1 MRNYANDLRVAT
13 LLMTLSLSACV
24 RGDAMPVA
32 LAATEASVASV
43 AAASLARTSAMPPM
57 TVHKHESCG
66 CCGLWIEHVQAAGF
80 KVEVRNVSDLPA
92 IKTRLGVPDEMASCH
107 TAEVAGYFI
116 EGHVPAADVKRLL
129 AEKPDARGLALPG
142 MPLGSPG
149 MEHPTGR
156 SQAYTVALVSR
167 DGSTMEYSHHAPR

>member
-1 MRNYANDLRVAT
+1 MRNYASSLCMAT
-13 LLMTLSLSACV
+13 LLMTLALSACA
-24 RGDAMPVA
+24 RGDALPVA
-32 LAATEASVASV
+32 LAATDVSVPSV
-43 AAASLARTSAMPPM
+43 AATSVARTSAMPPM

-66 CCGLWIEHVQAAGF
+66 CCGLWIEHMQAAGF
-80 KVEVRNVSDLPA
+80 EVQVRNVSDLPA
-92 IKTRLGVPDEMASCH
+92 IKTQLGVPDEMASCH

-167 DGSTMEYSHHAPR
+167 DGSSTGYSHHAAR

>member
-1 MRNYANDLRVAT
+1 MRKYFHDLRAAA
-13 LLMTLSLSACV
+13 LLMTLALSACA
-24 RGDAMPVA
+24 RSDAMPA
-32 LAATEASVASV
+32 TLAAADVSVPSITATS
-43 AAASLARTSAMPPM
+43 AARTSAMPPM

-66 CCGLWIEHVQAAGF
+66 CCGLWIEHMQAAGF
-80 KVEVRNVSDLPA
+80 KVQVRNVSDVSV
-92 IKTRLGVPDEMASCH
+92 IKTQLGVPAEMASCH
-107 TAEVAGYFI
+107 TAEIAGYFI

-167 DGSTMEYSHHAPR
+167 EGSTMDYSHHAAR

>member
-1 MRNYANDLRVAT
+1 MRKCAYHLPMTT
-13 LLMTLSLSACV
+13 LLTALALSACA
-24 RGDAMPVA
+24 RSDAMPVA
-32 LAATEASVASV
+32 LAAAEASVASV
-43 AAASLARTSAMPPM
+43 ATASAARTTGLPPM

-66 CCGLWIEHVQAAGF
+66 CCGLWIDHMQAAGF
-80 KVEVRNVSDLPA
+80 EVQVRNVSDVSA
-92 IKTRLGVPDEMASCH
+92 IKTQLGVPAEMASCH
-107 TAEVAGYFI
+107 TAEIAGYFI

-156 SQAYTVALVSR
+156 SQAYAVALVSR
-167 DGSTMEYSHHAPR
+167 DGSTTDYSQHAAR

>member
-1 MRNYANDLRVAT
+1 MRNYASSLRVAT
-13 LLMTLSLSACV
+13 LLMTLALSACA
-24 RGDAMPVA
+24 RSDAMPAA
-32 LAATEASVASV
+32 LATTEVPVPSV
-43 AAASLARTSAMPPM
+43 AAASIARTNTMPSM

-66 CCGLWIEHVQAAGF
+66 CCGLWIEHMQAAGF
-80 KVEVRNVSDLPA
+80 KVQVRNVSDMPA

-107 TAEVAGYFI
+107 TAEIAGYFI
-116 EGHVPAADVKRLL
+116 EGHVPATDVKRLL
-129 AEKPDARGLALPG
+129 TEKPDARGLALPG

-167 DGSTMEYSHHAPR
+167 DGSATAYSHHAAH

>member
-1 MRNYANDLRVAT
+1 MRKYFHDLRIAA
-13 LLMTLSLSACV
+13 LLMTLALSACA
-24 RGDAMPVA
+24 RSDAMPAA
-32 LAATEASVASV
+32 LAAADVSVPSITATS
-43 AAASLARTSAMPPM
+43 AARTSGMPPM

-66 CCGLWIEHVQAAGF
+66 CCGLWIEHMQAAGF
-80 KVEVRNVSDLPA
+80 EVQVRNVSDVSA
-92 IKTRLGVPDEMASCH
+92 IKTQLGVPAEMASCH
-107 TAEVAGYFI
+107 TAEIAGYFI

-167 DGSTMEYSHHAPR
+167 DGRTTDYSQHAAR

>member
-1 MRNYANDLRVAT
+1 MRKYFHDLRVAA
-13 LLMTLSLSACV
+13 LLMTLGLSACA
-24 RGDAMPVA
+24 RSDAMPAA
-32 LAATEASVASV
+32 LAAADVSIPSITATSA
-43 AAASLARTSAMPPM
+43 ARTSVMPPM

-66 CCGLWIEHVQAAGF
+66 CCGLWIEHMQAAGF
-80 KVEVRNVSDLPA
+80 EVQVRNVSDVSA
-92 IKTRLGVPDEMASCH
+92 IKTQLGVPAEMASCH
-107 TAEVAGYFI
+107 TAEIAGYFI

-142 MPLGSPG
+142 MPLGSRG

-167 DGSTMEYSHHAPR
+167 EGSTMDYSHHAAR